1 MSYMIEIDENKIS
14 NNIFREKYPDYH
26 AFYLN

>member
-1 MSYMIEIDENKIS
+1 MSYTIEIEENKIS
-14 NNIFREKYPDYH
+14 NNIFLEKNPDYH